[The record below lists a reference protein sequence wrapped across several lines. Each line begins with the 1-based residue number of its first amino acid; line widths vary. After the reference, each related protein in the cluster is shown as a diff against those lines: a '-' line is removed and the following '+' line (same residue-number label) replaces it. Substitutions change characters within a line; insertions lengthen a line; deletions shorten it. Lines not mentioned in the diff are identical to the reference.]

1 MAPVFH
7 DIHRDLVEQCRK
19 GNRDAFRK
27 LYELYS
33 KAMFSICLRL
43 IDDRHEA
50 EDVLQESFT
59 AAFSRLNEFRHDS
72 TFGAWLK
79 KIVVFKSID
88 ALKKKK
94 KGIEYLDNIERIPLT
109 DTESDPDNDYEK
121 AMSVERIKRA
131 MAKLPDGS
139 RTVFSL
145 YLLEG
150 YDHSEIAGIMN
161 ISESTSK
168 SQFLRARQRIKEI
181 LKENEYAQ

>member
-1 MAPVFH
+1 MAPLFH

-19 GNRDAFRK
+19 GNRDAYRQ

-43 IDDRHEA
+43 IDDRQEA
-50 EDVLQESFT
+50 EDVLQEAFT
-59 AAFSRLNEFRHDS
+59 AAFSRLNEFRNDS

-88 ALKKKK
+88 AMKKRK
-94 KGIEYLDNIERIPLT
+94 KGIEYLDNMERIPVAEM
-109 DTESDPDNDYEK
+109 DADHEPDYEK
-121 AMSVERIKRA
+121 ALSVERIKKA
-131 MAKLPDGS
+131 MTQLPDGS

-168 SQFLRARQRIKEI
+168 SQFLRARQRIKE
-181 LKENEYAQ
+181 LVKEYDHER